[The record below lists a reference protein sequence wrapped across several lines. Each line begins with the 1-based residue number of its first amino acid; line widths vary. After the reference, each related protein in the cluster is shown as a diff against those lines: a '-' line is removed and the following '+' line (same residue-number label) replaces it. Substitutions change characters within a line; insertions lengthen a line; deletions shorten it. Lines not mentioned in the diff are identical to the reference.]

1 MAVRLSMWD
10 PWCGRPVL
18 KADQLVTL
26 KRQGRIAVVSLNRP
40 ARHNALVPGLLSEM
54 LQVLKHPDCQ
64 SAAVL
69 ILRAEGHSFS
79 TGGDLTGFWSHR
91 ENIATYAEGLVG
103 QLNQVILA
111 IYTHPAAIVC
121 AVHGQVTG
129 GSLGFLL
136 AADHV
141 IMRRGVVITPYYSVV
156 GFSPDG
162 GWTALLPDII
172 GRQQAMHW
180 LAGNTSHDADTCKA
194 LGLAQQ
200 VVDNDC
206 DAAALSWAEQVAE
219 KQTGSITRSRKLLNT
234 RVETLRQRLE
244 TERESFVNQ
253 VQTQQALDGIELFLR
268 RQENG

>member
-1 MAVRLSMWD
+1 
-10 PWCGRPVL
+10 L
-18 KADQLVTL
+18 KTEQLVTL
-26 KRQGRIAVVSLNRP
+26 KLQGRIATVSLNRP

-54 LQVLKHPDCQ
+54 LQVLEHPDCQ
-64 SAAVL
+64 AAQVL
-69 ILRAEGHSFS
+69 ILRAEGCSFS
-79 TGGDLTGFWSHR
+79 TGGDLTGFWNNRQS
-91 ENIATYAEGLVG
+91 IATYAKELVG

-121 AVHGQVTG
+121 AVHGKVTG

-141 IMRRGVVITPYYSVV
+141 IMRRGVTITPYYSVV

-162 GWTALLPDII
+162 GWTALLPEII
-172 GRQQAMHW
+172 GRQQTMHW
-180 LAGNTSHDADTCKA
+180 LASNASYDADTCKT

-206 DAAALSWAEQVAE
+206 NSAALSWAEAVAE
-219 KQTGSITRSRKLLNT
+219 KQSGSVTRTRQLLKP
-234 RVETLRQRLE
+234 RVEALRQRLE
-244 TERESFVNQ
+244 AERENFVIQ
-253 VQTQQALDGIELFLR
+253 VQTQQALDGIKLFLR

>member
-1 MAVRLSMWD
+1 M
-10 PWCGRPVL
+10 
-18 KADQLVTL
+18 
-26 KRQGRIAVVSLNRP
+26 SLNRP
-40 ARHNALVPGLLSEM
+40 ARHNALIPGLLSEM

-64 SAAVL
+64 SAAVV
-69 ILRAEGHSFS
+69 ILRAAGHSFS
-79 TGGDLTGFWSHR
+79 TGGDLKGFWNHR
-91 ENIATYAEGLVG
+91 ENIATYAQGLVG

-111 IYTHPAAIVC
+111 IYTHPAAIIC

-136 AADHV
+136 AADRV
-141 IMRRGVVITPYYSVV
+141 IMRRGVTITPYYSIV

-172 GRQQAMHW
+172 GRQQTMHW
-180 LAGNTSHDADTCKA
+180 LASNASHDADTCKV

-206 DAAALSWAEQVAE
+206 DAAALSWAEKVAE
-219 KQTGSITRSRKLLNT
+219 KQTGSITRTRPLLNT
-234 RVETLRQRLE
+234 RVEALHQRLE
-244 TERESFVNQ
+244 AERESFVSQ

>member
-1 MAVRLSMWD
+1 M
-10 PWCGRPVL
+10 
-18 KADQLVTL
+18 
-26 KRQGRIAVVSLNRP
+26 SLNRP

-54 LQVLKHPDCQ
+54 LQVLEHPGCQ
-64 SAAVL
+64 EASVV
-69 ILRAEGHSFS
+69 ILRAEGRSFS
-79 TGGDLTGFWSHR
+79 TGGDLTGFWSNR
-91 ENIATYAEGLVG
+91 ENIASYAKELVG
-103 QLNQVILA
+103 LLNQVILT

-136 AADHV
+136 AADRV
-141 IMRRGVVITPYYSVV
+141 IMRRGVTITPYYSVV

-172 GRQQAMHW
+172 GRQQAMDW
-180 LAGNTSHDADTCKA
+180 LASNASHEADTCLS
-194 LGLAQQ
+194 LGLTQQ

-206 DAAALSWAEQVAE
+206 DAAALRWAERVAE
-219 KQTGSITRSRKLLNT
+219 KQPNSVTRTRELLNS
-234 RVETLRQRLE
+234 RAEILRQRLE
-244 TERESFVNQ
+244 AERESFVRQ